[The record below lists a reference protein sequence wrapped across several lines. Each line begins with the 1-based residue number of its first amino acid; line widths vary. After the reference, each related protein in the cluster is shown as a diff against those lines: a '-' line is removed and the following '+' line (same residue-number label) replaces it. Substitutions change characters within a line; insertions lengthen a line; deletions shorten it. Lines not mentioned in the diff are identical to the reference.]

1 MRIPL
6 LPLLSLIFLAIATD
20 GYIFMILRRRFRS
33 LRPSGFYTIGAIVLW
48 LVLIVGLCLPMRGGS
63 MAMLLTKMWVLF
75 GFLTFLFPKVL
86 FVIFDLLSQ
95 IPLLRKPRRKRLRWL
110 SITGAVM
117 AGVVFVS
124 MWWGALINRFRTE
137 TVEVELTVEALPE
150 AFDGYRIVQIS
161 DLHVG
166 TYGTDDSFLR
176 EVVDK
181 VNALK
186 PDMRNRLIS
195 IRS

>member
-1 MRIPL
+1 M
-6 LPLLSLIFLAIATD
+6 
-20 GYIFMILRRRFRS
+20 
-33 LRPSGFYTIGAIVLW
+33 
-48 LVLIVGLCLPMRGGS
+48 VLIVGLCLPMRGGS

-181 VNALK
+181 VNALEQRHSWEVLK
-186 PDMRNRLIS
+186 RAAHKV
-195 IRS
+195 

>member
-86 FVIFDLLSQ
+86 FVIFDLLS
-95 IPLLRKPRRKRLRWL
+95 
-110 SITGAVM
+110 
-117 AGVVFVS
+117 
-124 MWWGALINRFRTE
+124 
-137 TVEVELTVEALPE
+137 
-150 AFDGYRIVQIS
+150 
-161 DLHVG
+161 
-166 TYGTDDSFLR
+166 
-176 EVVDK
+176 
-181 VNALK
+181 
-186 PDMRNRLIS
+186 
-195 IRS
+195 